1 MQIASANYKNYVCC
15 SNQMLIEHFSQGN
28 FSDASWFSTTLR
40 LHEKWKH
47 LLPMKTSDL
56 NISDKKIHKC
66 EELASY
72 DFLKRILMSSC
83 DILLKRKV
91 LKMFLWRPFSW
102 KHFKNSISGII
113 KYMRYA

>member
-1 MQIASANYKNYVCC
+1 MEGLDYNGLYEY
-15 SNQMLIEHFSQGN
+15 LY
-28 FSDASWFSTTLR
+28 R
-40 LHEKWKH
+40 
-47 LLPMKTSDL
+47 MKTSDL
-56 NISDKKIHKC
+56 NISDKKIRKC

-72 DFLKRILMSSC
+72 DFLKRILRSSC

-102 KHFKNSISGII
+102 KHLKNSISAII